1 MHNRKETGG
10 ADLVQ
15 TRHWKSYFRQ
25 RLPEFCAAPKSYFL
39 AVQQREINFGTG
51 IFDMTQQEAY
61 KILGIT
67 EEEIEAVALETPE
80 DAASSGATSLRTTA
94 ASTSS
99 RTAYKAIGE
108 NPKSFDNAFQNFNRQ
123 AVERLIKKKYRQ
135 RILSAHPDVQPEE
148 ETEYSAQ
155 QLNHAYAYLKKNGW
169 YDGHVSKKSYREKS
183 RAPKTQV
190 WDAPVNEQAWR
201 EREIYSYAEDSE
213 GERIGYFKIATGKYI
228 WRTEEDFSLFQKS
241 IFACASQILEE
252 VERKKQIYKKERL
265 RVQTLATLVYL
276 LAQQFLDSTAL
287 LKELGQE
294 QKADAEGNRIFL
306 VPAMLELTGNIRA
319 AEGEV
324 ISPKRLTKHRLY
336 VKNGQGEEL
345 GYLSFRDDCMYYVII
360 PLMEQRRVKVRMK
373 AAEGKKTACQK
384 LDFYV
389 KLLEKDTTGM
399 PESLNLQ
406 IEQLLNDYTR

>member
-1 MHNRKETGG
+1 
-10 ADLVQ
+10 
-15 TRHWKSYFRQ
+15 
-25 RLPEFCAAPKSYFL
+25 
-39 AVQQREINFGTG
+39 
-51 IFDMTQQEAY
+51 MTQQEAY

-67 EEEIEAVALETPE
+67 EEEIEAAGAVPEGTEAAGASAET
-80 DAASSGATSLRTTA
+80 SQ
-94 ASTSS
+94 
-99 RTAYKAIGE
+99 
-108 NPKSFDNAFQNFNRQ
+108 SFDNAFQNFNRQ

-155 QLNHAYAYLKKNGW
+155 QLNYAYAYLKKNGW
-169 YDGHVSKKSYREKS
+169 YDGHVSKKSYQVKS
-183 RAPKTQV
+183 RASKTQV
-190 WDAPVNEQAWR
+190 WDAPVNLRAWR

-213 GERIGYFKIATGKYI
+213 GEKIGYFKIAAGKYI
-228 WRTEEDFSLFQKS
+228 WKTEEDFSLFQKS

-252 VERKKQIYKKERL
+252 VERKKQIYKSERL
-265 RVQTLATLVYL
+265 RIQTLAALVYL
-276 LAQQFLDSTAL
+276 LAQQFLNSTAL

-306 VPAMLELTGNIRA
+306 IPAMLELTGNIQA

-336 VKNGQGEEL
+336 VKNSQGEEL
-345 GYLSFRDDCMYYVII
+345 GYLSFRDDCMYYVVI

-373 AAEGKKTACQK
+373 AAEGKKAACQK
-384 LDFYV
+384 LNFYV
-389 KLLEKDTTGM
+389 KLLEKDTAGM
-399 PESLNLQ
+399 PESVNLQ

>member
-1 MHNRKETGG
+1 MKE
-10 ADLVQ
+10 AD
-15 TRHWKSYFRQ
+15 
-25 RLPEFCAAPKSYFL
+25 
-39 AVQQREINFGTG
+39 FGTG

-67 EEEIEAVALETPE
+67 EEEIEAAALKTPE

-135 RILSAHPDVQPEE
+135 RMLSAHPDTKPGEK
-148 ETEYSAQ
+148 TEYSAQ

-213 GERIGYFKIATGKYI
+213 GERIGYFKIASGKYI
-228 WRTEEDFSLFQKS
+228 WKTEEDFSLFQKS

-252 VERKKQIYKKERL
+252 VERKKQIYKREQL
-265 RVQTLATLVYL
+265 RIQTLAALVYL

-336 VKNGQGEEL
+336 VKNSQGEEL

-389 KLLEKDTTGM
+389 KLLEKDTAGM

-406 IEQLLNDYTR
+406 IEQLLNDYAR

>member
-1 MHNRKETGG
+1 
-10 ADLVQ
+10 
-15 TRHWKSYFRQ
+15 
-25 RLPEFCAAPKSYFL
+25 
-39 AVQQREINFGTG
+39 
-51 IFDMTQQEAY
+51 MTQQEAY

-67 EEEIEAVALETPE
+67 EEEIEAAGAVPE
-80 DAASSGATSLRTTA
+80 GTEAAG
-94 ASTSS
+94 ASTETSQ
-99 RTAYKAIGE
+99 
-108 NPKSFDNAFQNFNRQ
+108 SFDNAFQNFNRQ

-155 QLNHAYAYLKKNGW
+155 LLNYAYAYLKKNGW
-169 YDGHVSKKSYREKS
+169 YDGHVSKKSYQMKS
-183 RAPKTQV
+183 RASKTQV
-190 WDAPVNEQAWR
+190 WDAPVNLRAWR

-213 GERIGYFKIATGKYI
+213 GEKIGYFKIAAGKYI
-228 WRTEEDFSLFQKS
+228 WKTEEDFSLFQKS

-252 VERKKQIYKKERL
+252 VERKKQIYKSERL
-265 RVQTLATLVYL
+265 RIQTLAALVYL
-276 LAQQFLDSTAL
+276 LAQQFLNSTAL

-306 VPAMLELTGNIRA
+306 IPAMLELTGNIQA

-336 VKNGQGEEL
+336 VKNSQGEEL
-345 GYLSFRDDCMYYVII
+345 GYLSFRDDCMYYVVI

-373 AAEGKKTACQK
+373 AAEGKMAACQK
-384 LDFYV
+384 LNFYV
-389 KLLEKDTTGM
+389 KLLEKDTAGM
-399 PESLNLQ
+399 PESVNLQ

>member
-1 MHNRKETGG
+1 
-10 ADLVQ
+10 
-15 TRHWKSYFRQ
+15 
-25 RLPEFCAAPKSYFL
+25 
-39 AVQQREINFGTG
+39 
-51 IFDMTQQEAY
+51 MTQQEAY

-67 EEEIEAVALETPE
+67 EEEIEAAGAVPE
-80 DAASSGATSLRTTA
+80 GTEAAG
-94 ASTSS
+94 ASTETSQ
-99 RTAYKAIGE
+99 
-108 NPKSFDNAFQNFNRQ
+108 SFDNAFQNFNRQ

-155 QLNHAYAYLKKNGW
+155 QLNYAYAYLKK
-169 YDGHVSKKSYREKS
+169 K
-183 RAPKTQV
+183 V
-190 WDAPVNEQAWR
+190 WDAPVNLRAWR

-213 GERIGYFKIATGKYI
+213 GEKIGYFKIAAGKYI
-228 WRTEEDFSLFQKS
+228 WKTEEDFSLFQKS

-252 VERKKQIYKKERL
+252 VERKKQIYKSERL
-265 RVQTLATLVYL
+265 RIQTLAALVYL
-276 LAQQFLDSTAL
+276 LAQQFLNSTAL

-306 VPAMLELTGNIRA
+306 IPAMLELTGNIQA

-336 VKNGQGEEL
+336 VKNSQGEEL
-345 GYLSFRDDCMYYVII
+345 GYLSFRDDCMYYVVI

-373 AAEGKKTACQK
+373 AAEGKKAACQK
-384 LDFYV
+384 LNFYV
-389 KLLEKDTTGM
+389 KLLEKDTAGM
-399 PESLNLQ
+399 PESVNLQ

>member
-1 MHNRKETGG
+1 
-10 ADLVQ
+10 
-15 TRHWKSYFRQ
+15 
-25 RLPEFCAAPKSYFL
+25 
-39 AVQQREINFGTG
+39 
-51 IFDMTQQEAY
+51 MTQQEAY

-67 EEEIEAVALETPE
+67 EEEIEAAGAVPEGTKAAGVSTET
-80 DAASSGATSLRTTA
+80 SQ
-94 ASTSS
+94 
-99 RTAYKAIGE
+99 
-108 NPKSFDNAFQNFNRQ
+108 SFDNAFQNFNRQ

-155 QLNHAYAYLKKNGW
+155 QLNYAYAYLKKNGW
-169 YDGHVSKKSYREKS
+169 YDGHVSKKPYRSKS

-252 VERKKQIYKKERL
+252 VERKKQIYKREL
-265 RVQTLATLVYL
+265 HRVQTLATLVYL

-345 GYLSFRDDCMYYVII
+345 GYLSFRDDCMYYVVI

-373 AAEGKKTACQK
+373 AAEDKKTACQK